1 MKSSVI
7 EILSSQLGPKW
18 KTKKFIIAVSG
29 GGDSMSLL
37 HLFASEKCDFI
48 VAHVNYGLR
57 KIDSDLDQDCVAQF
71 CKKND
76 LLLKINQPDTERF
89 CEENKMS
96 IQEGARLVR
105 YEWFDKLLHQYD
117 ADYIITAHHQED
129 LIETFIINLQR
140 GSGIKGLHP
149 LPVLNRNKL
158 RPLITTP
165 KLDIMQYLSDHCIDY
180 REDLSNA
187 KNDYLRNSIR
197 NTVLPELYV
206 KLPKLKKGI
215 LSTIEHLRLDSD
227 FLFEQLEKEKEAVF
241 IPKKLG
247 GVISNY
253 KNHHKRLLFHIIS
266 EFGFNFDQLEQLLT
280 SNKSG
285 KNFHSKTH
293 QLLINRTDL
302 LIEKL
307 DFNSSSLLIEILD
320 FGMYQFNGKKF
331 IVTNSTDAKWGN
343 PDIAFFPADKL
354 SFPFIIRKWKAG
366 DSFTPFGM
374 KGQKKISDYLID
386 NKVSAIE
393 KEAVSVL
400 EHQLNIAW
408 VIGYRTSESY
418 KSDAICKNW
427 IAIKKEE

>member
-7 EILSSQLGPKW
+7 EILSCQLGPKW

-96 IQEGARLVR
+96 IQEGARLFR

-158 RPLITTP
+158 RPLISTR
-165 KLDIMQYLSDHCIDY
+165 KLDIMQYLS
-180 REDLSNA
+180 
-187 KNDYLRNSIR
+187 
-197 NTVLPELYV
+197 
-206 KLPKLKKGI
+206 
-215 LSTIEHLRLDSD
+215 
-227 FLFEQLEKEKEAVF
+227 
-241 IPKKLG
+241 
-247 GVISNY
+247 
-253 KNHHKRLLFHIIS
+253 
-266 EFGFNFDQLEQLLT
+266 
-280 SNKSG
+280 
-285 KNFHSKTH
+285 
-293 QLLINRTDL
+293 
-302 LIEKL
+302 
-307 DFNSSSLLIEILD
+307 
-320 FGMYQFNGKKF
+320 
-331 IVTNSTDAKWGN
+331 
-343 PDIAFFPADKL
+343 
-354 SFPFIIRKWKAG
+354 
-366 DSFTPFGM
+366 
-374 KGQKKISDYLID
+374 
-386 NKVSAIE
+386 
-393 KEAVSVL
+393 
-400 EHQLNIAW
+400 
-408 VIGYRTSESY
+408 
-418 KSDAICKNW
+418 
-427 IAIKKEE
+427 